1 MERHKRLTAAFV
13 RKVTRVGR
21 YGDGRGGY
29 GLTLNVK
36 ANSRGDLSKAWAQRV
51 RVQGRPTYIG
61 LGAYPLVTLAEA
73 KAKALENARML
84 AKGIDPRTG
93 GVPTFE
99 QAAAR
104 HIEFNAPNW
113 KNKRSAAIEQG
124 RLERFV
130 FPRIGA
136 KRVDKVTTVDLMAC
150 LLPIWNTKR
159 ETARRIKQRISAV
172 LEWSMANGYRDD
184 NPAAALAAALPKT
197 NKAKRHH
204 KALHYSKVAAAI
216 ATVQAS
222 GAYIATRLAFEF
234 MVLTAA
240 RSGEVRLATWAE
252 FDLDE
257 SLWTIPAERMKAKRE
272 HRVPLVPRAVEILRE
287 AMEHADG
294 TELAFPSVR
303 GKVMSDSTVSKLLRE
318 YGVKGVPHGFRSSFR
333 DWAAEQT
340 NAPQAV
346 MEAALAHQVQGTV
359 AAYFRSDVMDKRRKL
374 MESWA
379 QYLGRGEGGNVVAF
393 PTA

>member
-51 RVQGRPTYIG
+51 RIQGQPTYIG

-113 KNKRSAAIEQG
+113 KNRRSAAIEQG

-159 ETARRIKQRISAV
+159 ETARRVKQRISAV

-204 KALHYSKVAAAI
+204 KALNYSKVAAAI

-257 SLWTIPAERMKAKRE
+257 SLWTLPAERMKAKRE

-294 TELAFPSVR
+294 TDLVFPSVR

-318 YGVKGVPHGFRSSFR
+318 NGVKGVPHGFRSSFSRLGSRADQRAPGGDGGCAGAPSAGHSCGIFSQRR
-333 DWAAEQT
+333 D
-340 NAPQAV
+340 
-346 MEAALAHQVQGTV
+346 G
-359 AAYFRSDVMDKRRKL
+359 
-374 MESWA
+374 
-379 QYLGRGEGGNVVAF
+379 
-393 PTA
+393 